1 MINRSFKVRLVV
13 ILVLLTSVTSGTSL
27 SYLYH
32 RNYET
37 VWTLM
42 KQRLHDIAH
51 TGYYVLEEEH
61 REAIKRLIIELD
73 KAALPITKDD
83 LKKVN
88 EGNLLSSLSPEDTTK
103 FQESKDFQILVQA
116 LRRIKTGTSSD
127 LQPLKYI
134 RQLPLDPDKPPQLR
148 YAYILA
154 KTKESPNR
162 KFLKFIA
169 DSDYEEIDRNQNGE
183 IDDDEQSTPVGSLY
197 NVSEQYHFEHA
208 FDGKI
213 IVNEEYIEDRWGMWL
228 TTTIP
233 ILDKDG
239 TIIAVLGLDLDARG
253 IYNNLQQL
261 KFILVAVIFGML
273 ALTFFISF
281 TLANVIAKP
290 IVALTEVAEEVRKGN
305 LTVNIQ
311 VKSKDEIGQLGSTFN
326 LMIKNINSSI
336 EEIKLQKDAFYRF
349 VPENFLNLLE
359 KKSATDIH
367 LGDKI
372 IDNLTILFSD
382 IRSFTTLSE
391 SISPDEVYAFL
402 NEYFQLITPLIS
414 NGGGFIDKYIG
425 DGIMAIFADNSKNK
439 ESADNSIHTAI
450 SLIRELGNYNK
461 FRIKKGKEAIR
472 IGIGINTGELII
484 GTVGTK
490 DRLSTTVVGNTVNLA
505 SRLESITTKYST
517 EIIVSATTIANLRD
531 HSLIRYREI
540 DTIIAKGMSSP
551 CEIYEVYNHKDL
563 EFQQKMSYSL
573 KPYMDGLVA
582 YKLGLFEE
590 AKANFQESLNL
601 NPEDTISKLY
611 LERTKLLIEQPPS
624 REWDGVV
631 KFDVK

>member
-1 MINRSFKVRLVV
+1 
-13 ILVLLTSVTSGTSL
+13 
-27 SYLYH
+27 
-32 RNYET
+32 
-37 VWTLM
+37 
-42 KQRLHDIAH
+42 
-51 TGYYVLEEEH
+51 
-61 REAIKRLIIELD
+61 
-73 KAALPITKDD
+73 
-83 LKKVN
+83 
-88 EGNLLSSLSPEDTTK
+88 
-103 FQESKDFQILVQA
+103 
-116 LRRIKTGTSSD
+116 
-127 LQPLKYI
+127 
-134 RQLPLDPDKPPQLR
+134 
-148 YAYILA
+148 
-154 KTKESPNR
+154 
-162 KFLKFIA
+162 
-169 DSDYEEIDRNQNGE
+169 
-183 IDDDEQSTPVGSLY
+183 
-197 NVSEQYHFEHA
+197 
-208 FDGKI
+208 
-213 IVNEEYIEDRWGMWL
+213 
-228 TTTIP
+228 
-233 ILDKDG
+233 
-239 TIIAVLGLDLDARG
+239 
-253 IYNNLQQL
+253 
-261 KFILVAVIFGML
+261 ML
-273 ALTFFISF
+273 ALTIFISF
-281 TLANVIAKP
+281 TLANVISRP
-290 IVALTEVAEEVRKGN
+290 IVALTQVAEEVRNGN
-305 LTVNIQ
+305 LSVNIQ
-311 VKSKDEIGQLGSTFN
+311 VKSNDEIGQLGITFN
-326 LMIKNINSSI
+326 LMIKNINNSI

-414 NGGGFIDKYIG
+414 NGGGFIDKYMG

-439 ESADNSIHTAI
+439 QSADNSIHTAI

-461 FRIKKGKEAIR
+461 LRVANGKEAIR

-505 SRLESITTKYST
+505 SRLESITSKYST

-531 HSLIRYREI
+531 HSVIRYREI

-590 AKANFQESLNL
+590 AKVNFQEASSL

-624 REWDGVV
+624 RDWDGVV
-631 KFDVK
+631 KFDAK